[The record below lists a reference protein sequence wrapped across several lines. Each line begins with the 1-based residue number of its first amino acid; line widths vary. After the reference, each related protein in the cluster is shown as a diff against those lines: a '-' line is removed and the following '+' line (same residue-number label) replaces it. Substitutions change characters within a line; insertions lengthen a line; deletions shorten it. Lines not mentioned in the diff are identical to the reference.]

1 MPKAF
6 EGGDYYELASRL
18 TQRPDVMSKAR
29 YDELCAMIDPVMLSA
44 KLSIADNVLHV
55 KLSLPLLKADDQ
67 RKLSSVMNPIDLHWD
82 GRGFNTK

>member
-1 MPKAF
+1 
-6 EGGDYYELASRL
+6 
-18 TQRPDVMSKAR
+18 
-29 YDELCAMIDPVMLSA
+29 MIDPIMLSA